1 MCEAGH
7 FTSMSKILRSLNKLK
22 SNAFTLVEL
31 LVVISIIGL
40 LAGLATPAIQ
50 KGLEKGKQTVD
61 LNNGRQIGLLLF
73 AMANDESV
81 GGGVFP
87 TNGTTSTDIFRSLV
101 TNNFLTTLKVL
112 GGNGVVAPVSTN
124 NIVAANI
131 YWAYTTGLA
140 ITDGN
145 VPLLSTK
152 NSLQTVANTNN
163 VTPNASSPWKEKGF
177 VVVTAD
183 NSSTWYTFTNG
194 QVSPRWLPCTNTGV
208 SVLQP

>member
-1 MCEAGH
+1 MKTFFRKLH
-7 FTSMSKILRSLNKLK
+7 KLK
-22 SNAFTLVEL
+22 ANSFTLVEL

-61 LNNGRQIGLLLF
+61 VNNGKQLGLLLF
-73 AMANDESV
+73 AIANDESL
-81 GGGVFP
+81 GGGIFP
-87 TNGTTSTDIFRSLV
+87 TNGSTSTDIFKYLV

-112 GGNGVVAPVSTN
+112 GGNGVPPPTSSN
-124 NIVAANI
+124 NINSQNV

-152 NSLQTVANTNN
+152 NSIQTVANTND
-163 VTPNASSPWKEKGF
+163 VTPSGTSPWKEKGF
-177 VVVTAD
+177 VIVTAD

-194 QVSPRWLPCTNTGV
+194 KVSPRWMPCTNTGV

>member
-1 MCEAGH
+1 MET
-7 FTSMSKILRSLNKLK
+7 FFRRLRKFKANS
-22 SNAFTLVEL
+22 FTLVEL

-61 LNNGRQIGLLLF
+61 LNNGRQLGLLLF
-73 AMANDESV
+73 AIANDESL
-81 GGGVFP
+81 GGGTFP
-87 TNGTTSTDIFRSLV
+87 TNGTTSTDIFKYLI

-112 GGNGVVAPVSTN
+112 GGNGVPAPTTTN
-124 NIVAANI
+124 SITANNI

-152 NSLQTVANTNN
+152 NSLQTVANTND
-163 VTPNASSPWKEKGF
+163 VTPSGSSPWKEKGF
-177 VVVTAD
+177 VIVTAD
-183 NSSTWYTFTNG
+183 NSATWYSFTNG
-194 QVSPRWLPCTNTGV
+194 KVTPRWIACTNAGV

>member
-1 MCEAGH
+1 MGH
-7 FTSMSKILRSLNKLK
+7 ISPMRKIIHGLKKLK
-22 SNAFTLVEL
+22 ANSFTLVEL

-61 LNNGRQIGLLLF
+61 LNNGRQIGMLLF

-87 TNGTTSTDIFRSLV
+87 TNGTTSTDIFKFMV

-112 GGNGVVAPVSTN
+112 GGNGVVAPVNTN

-145 VPLLSTK
+145 VPLLSTR

-163 VTPNASSPWKEKGF
+163 VTPNVSSPWKEKGF
-177 VVVTAD
+177 VVVTCD

>member
-1 MCEAGH
+1 MQTFFRKLH
-7 FTSMSKILRSLNKLK
+7 KLK
-22 SNAFTLVEL
+22 ANSFTLVEL

-61 LNNGRQIGLLLF
+61 VNNGKQLGLLLF
-73 AMANDESV
+73 AIANDESL
-81 GGGVFP
+81 GGGIFP
-87 TNGTTSTDIFRSLV
+87 TNGSTSTDIFKYLV

-112 GGNGVVAPVSTN
+112 GGNGVPPPTSSN
-124 NIVAANI
+124 NINSQNV

-152 NSLQTVANTNN
+152 NSIQTVANTND
-163 VTPNASSPWKEKGF
+163 VTPSGTSPWKEKGF
-177 VVVTAD
+177 VIVTAD

-194 QVSPRWLPCTNTGV
+194 KVSPRWMPCTNTGV

>member
-1 MCEAGH
+1 MQT
-7 FTSMSKILRSLNKLK
+7 FFRRLRKFKANS
-22 SNAFTLVEL
+22 FTLVEL

-61 LNNGRQIGLLLF
+61 LNNGRQLGLLLF
-73 AMANDESV
+73 AIANDESL
-81 GGGVFP
+81 GGGTFP
-87 TNGTTSTDIFRSLV
+87 TNGTTSTDIFKYLI

-112 GGNGVVAPVSTN
+112 GGNGVPAPTTTN
-124 NIVAANI
+124 SITANNI

-140 ITDGN
+140 PTDGN

-152 NSLQTVANTNN
+152 NSLQTVANTND
-163 VTPNASSPWKEKGF
+163 VTPSGSSPWKEKGF
-177 VVVTAD
+177 VIVTAD
-183 NSSTWYTFTNG
+183 NSSTWYSFTNG
-194 QVSPRWLPCTNTGV
+194 KVTPRWIACTNAGV

>member
-1 MCEAGH
+1 VCEAGH

>member
-1 MCEAGH
+1 MRH
-7 FTSMSKILRSLNKLK
+7 ILPMRKIIRGLKKLK
-22 SNAFTLVEL
+22 ANSFTLVEL

-61 LNNGRQIGLLLF
+61 LNNGRQIGMLLF
-73 AMANDESV
+73 SMANDESV

-87 TNGTTSTDIFRSLV
+87 TNGTTSTEVFRSMV

-177 VVVTAD
+177 VVVTCD